1 MDPIL
6 EIIGLKTYFFSKEGI
21 IKAINGVSFS
31 VYPGETFGLVGESGC
46 GKTATCFSILKLIHQ
61 PGQIVG
67 GSIRYKGREL
77 LAMTDEEVHNIRGR
91 EIGMIFQEPMTALN
105 PVLKIKEQIC
115 ESFDGKGMTK
125 QQKYERAIELLR
137 LVGIP
142 MPEVRIEQYP
152 HQFSGGMRQ
161 RAMIAIVL
169 AAEPKILLADEPTT
183 ALDVTIQDQIIKLI
197 NSIKERLEMS
207 VILVTHDLGVVAQMC
222 NRVGVMYAGYMMEL
236 TDTTTLFSKPRH
248 PYTYGL
254 INSLPSGKERGSR
267 LESIQGAPPDLGNL
281 PPGCPFAP
289 RCQFAG
295 DKCTKVL
302 PEIRE
307 VAQGHL
313 SRCHNVDRMEGVRGI
328 IEIEETF
335 KG

>member
-6 EIIGLKTYFFSKEGI
+6 EISGLKTYFFSKEGI
-21 IKAINGVSFS
+21 IKAVNGVSFS
-31 VYPGETFGLVGESGC
+31 VYPMETFGLVGESGC
-46 GKTATCFSILKLIHQ
+46 GKTVTCRSILKLIHQ

-77 LAMTDEEVHNIRGR
+77 LTMTDKEIHNIRGR
-91 EIGMIFQEPMTALN
+91 EIGMIFQEPLTALN
-105 PVLKIKEQIC
+105 PVLRIKEQIY
-115 ESFDGKGMTK
+115 ESFDGEGMTK
-125 QQKYERAIELLR
+125 QQKYDRAIELLR
-137 LVGIP
+137 LVRIP
-142 MPEVRIEQYP
+142 APKVRIEQYP

-183 ALDVTIQDQIIKLI
+183 SLDVTIQDQIIKLI
-197 NSIKERLEMS
+197 NSIKERLKMS

-222 NRVGVMYAGYMMEL
+222 DRVGVIYAGYMMEL
-236 TDTTTLFSKPRH
+236 ADTTTLFSKPRH

-254 INSLPSGKERGSR
+254 LNSLPLVKERESK
-267 LESIQGAPPDLGNL
+267 LEPIRGAPPDLGNL

-295 DKCTKVL
+295 NKCTKVL

-307 VAQGHL
+307 IAQGHF
-313 SRCHNVDRMEGVRGI
+313 SRCHNVDRMEDVRGI
-328 IEIEETF
+328 IEIKETF